1 MWYVDM
7 VLQWVPLFAFGFNF
21 HRNSMCTSLSHTTR
35 NFNWSS
41 TIDHTDTKL
50 SVITIHNHISIS
62 CFLSIYYYL
71 IKVQIKWLI
80 EHNETEQIKHTV
92 IQHNHSI
99 DRSFSREFTQKRVHF
114 TVWIKITNINLM
126 SQLKLKWWWFES
138 EPNETKNPIDLR

>member
-92 IQHNHSI
+92 IQHNHLI
-99 DRSFSREFTQKRVHF
+99 DRFFVRWRIYPKKSALYCVDEDNQHQF
-114 TVWIKITNINLM
+114 N
-126 SQLKLKWWWFES
+126 ES
-138 EPNETKNPIDLR
+138 VKT

>member
-1 MWYVDM
+1 MSSFV
-7 VLQWVPLFAFGFNF
+7 FSFFI
-21 HRNSMCTSLSHTTR
+21 SMCTSLSHTTR

-99 DRSFSREFTQKRVHF
+99 DRSFFSVGNLPKKRVHF